1 MNRAMPRTTMVSSKC
16 WQIMGIISCAS
27 GNSRFI
33 PKTPHGTPFQ
43 HCSIPLP
50 FERTGPGL
58 AKDGL
63 PKFDLTKPSQTYFD
77 RLRDRI
83 ESAGALG
90 IYTSIMLFEAWALKW
105 ATPDQQPWE
114 YHVFNPDN
122 NINAITDQPQVPDG
136 LYPGTIPAYIHWIAP
151 RFWNIRSYSFAK
163 WSIQSMT
170 WTTSCMK
177 YAMKCRIH
185 RRRWRGWTTFA
196 NTFASMKRPNPSSI

>member
-1 MNRAMPRTTMVSSKC
+1 MSFHGPLRHNPVNPRYFTDNSGHAIYLTGSHTWAVLQDMWLENEPRHATDYDGFLQMLADHGHNFLRF
-16 WQIMGIISCAS
+16 WQFALYTK
-27 GNSRFI
+27 NAPWNTVPTLFD
-33 PKTPHGTPFQ
+33 
-43 HCSIPLP
+43 PLP

-63 PKFDLTKPSQTYFD
+63 PKFDLTKLSQIYFD

-122 NINAITDQPQVPDG
+122 NINAITDQAQVPDG
-136 LYPGTIPAYIHWIAP
+136 SVSG
-151 RFWNIRSYSFAK
+151 
-163 WSIQSMT
+163 
-170 WTTSCMK
+170 
-177 YAMKCRIH
+177 
-185 RRRWRGWTTFA
+185 
-196 NTFASMKRPNPSSI
+196 